1 MHMTINPILSI
12 DHLSYSLKSGK
23 EILSDIT
30 YQIYASDFIVII
42 GPNGSGKSSLLKI
55 IAGLNDDFQGS
66 IKFKNKAISR
76 EDFQQISLS
85 DQTNDLNLCP
95 SMTIYEN
102 YSLFLINQEQA
113 ISKIEAKEYLS
124 QFDPRFVDSLDIKVA
139 RLSAGQKQK
148 LSIALFL
155 LRKPEILLLDEFTS
169 ALDPKTS
176 EQILDMTVTVLKQ
189 FKITCLMTI
198 HNIPQALKYG
208 NKLIA
213 INDGKIVFSADET
226 EKKSLTKN
234 QLLGM
239 CY

>member
-1 MHMTINPILSI
+1 MTINPILSI

-113 ISKIEAKEYLS
+113 ISKIEAKEYL
-124 QFDPRFVDSLDIKVA
+124 
-139 RLSAGQKQK
+139 
-148 LSIALFL
+148 
-155 LRKPEILLLDEFTS
+155 TS
-169 ALDPKTS
+169 VRS
-176 EQILDMTVTVLKQ
+176 
-189 FKITCLMTI
+189 F
-198 HNIPQALKYG
+198 NRY
-208 NKLIA
+208 
-213 INDGKIVFSADET
+213 
-226 EKKSLTKN
+226 
-234 QLLGM
+234 
-239 CY
+239 